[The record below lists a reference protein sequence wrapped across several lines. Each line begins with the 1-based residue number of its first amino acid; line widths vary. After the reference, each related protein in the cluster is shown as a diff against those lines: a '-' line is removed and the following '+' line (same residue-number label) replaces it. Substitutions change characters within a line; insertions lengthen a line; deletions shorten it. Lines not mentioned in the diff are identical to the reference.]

1 MKKALVGAGV
11 GMACGVG
18 LAAYLLTN
26 KRTKRNADRLLNNMM
41 NEANE
46 MINKMN

>member
-1 MKKALVGAGV
+1 MKKTLVSAGV
-11 GMACGVG
+11 GMACGAG

>member
-1 MKKALVGAGV
+1 MKKTLVSAGV
-11 GMACGVG
+11 GMACGAG
-18 LAAYLLTN
+18 LVAYLLTN
-26 KRTKRNADRLLNNMM
+26 KRTKRNADRLLNNMR